1 MITTITA
8 YDSRGKIVFRSSEP
22 RDMSNK
28 DIAQCLRDWVID
40 TKKNNISCCR
50 SFAFFC

>member
-8 YDSRGKIVFRSSEP
+8 YDSRDKIVFRTREP

-28 DIAQCLRDWVID
+28 EIAQCLRDWID
-40 TKKNNISCCR
+40 
-50 SFAFFC
+50 